1 MSMKRKLSIIILII
15 ILCNYIMPRFCYADL
30 SDTVTEMFE
39 AESAGDVM
47 NAYTKE
53 AYDNLNND
61 GSAEI
66 RGQSAKYTEVAQTKS
81 FKQMIVV
88 YIFTI
93 LDMLPIAT
101 QALITTLTS
110 EGFTAES
117 GATSFFT
124 IESLVKNKRQIF
136 DINFFD
142 FNTESKS
149 NVTFKKSVATWYYV
163 LRQLAIVMSL
173 CVLIYI
179 GIRMA
184 ISTTATDKAMYKK
197 MFIGWVEGVI
207 IIWIMPYIL
216 TLATTVA
223 NTLLEW
229 INRINT
235 DGFEGKII
243 NNFYDSIKNSIN
255 YEIIYW
261 SIIYWGLMYYQLRF
275 VLAYAKRFM
284 STAFLIMISPLVSV
298 TYAIDKVG
306 DGKAQGFRNLLK
318 ELMVNIF
325 IQPLHA
331 LIFVIFIETANN
343 IANIAPILALLFF
356 AALMRA
362 EKIIKTIFD
371 MRGLVSIHSLGEIL
385 PIKKKH

>member
-1 MSMKRKLSIIILII
+1 M
-15 ILCNYIMPRFCYADL
+15 
-30 SDTVTEMFE
+30 
-39 AESAGDVM
+39 
-47 NAYTKE
+47 
-53 AYDNLNND
+53 
-61 GSAEI
+61 
-66 RGQSAKYTEVAQTKS
+66 
-81 FKQMIVV
+81 
-88 YIFTI
+88 
-93 LDMLPIAT
+93 
-101 QALITTLTS
+101 
-110 EGFTAES
+110 
-117 GATSFFT
+117 
-124 IESLVKNKRQIF
+124 
-136 DINFFD
+136 
-142 FNTESKS
+142 
-149 NVTFKKSVATWYYV
+149 
-163 LRQLAIVMSL
+163 
-173 CVLIYI
+173 
-179 GIRMA
+179 
-184 ISTTATDKAMYKK
+184 
-197 MFIGWVEGVI
+197 
-207 IIWIMPYIL
+207 
-216 TLATTVA
+216 A

-306 DGKAQGFRNLLK
+306 DGKAQGFKNLLK